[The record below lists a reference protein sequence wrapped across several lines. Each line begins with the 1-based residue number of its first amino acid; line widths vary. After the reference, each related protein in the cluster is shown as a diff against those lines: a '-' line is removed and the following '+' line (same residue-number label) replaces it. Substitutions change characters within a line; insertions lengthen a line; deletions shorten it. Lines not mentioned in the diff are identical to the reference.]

1 MTKRLTD
8 RIKKPRKLK
17 VPSLGTPTIAAEA
30 KKLEGLRERII
41 ADRIARKKRIR
52 ASAVKSGG
60 ATEGIDREIK
70 RLEERAKIIKKD
82 PTHRFPKSD
91 ARTRVGGGSP
101 GSFVAG
107 GLARKGR

>member
-1 MTKRLTD
+1 MTKRLKIPT
-8 RIKKPRKLK
+8 
-17 VPSLGTPTIAAEA
+17 LGTPKTVAAGA
-30 KKLEGLRERII
+30 KVEGLRGRMI
-41 ADRIARKKRIR
+41 AKRIASKKRIR